1 MKCPNCGTNYSSDS
15 QLAIRCDS
23 RSPQVPWFRL
33 APAQRLDCP
42 RCGIG
47 LKHSRFS
54 LILVATLG
62 FGFLASLSLRMVY
75 PGIGLFQF
83 AFWFFLAAMVLGVPL
98 LMHSPVPFSRDD
110 S

>member
-23 RSPQVPWFRL
+23 NTPRVPWFKL

-42 RCGIG
+42 QCGIG

-54 LILVATLG
+54 LVFGSTLG
-62 FGFLASLSLRMVY
+62 LGFLASMSLRLFY
-75 PGIGLFQF
+75 PHVGLIDF
-83 AFWFFLAAMVLGVPL
+83 AFWFFLFAMVIGVPL
-98 LMHSPVPFSRDD
+98 LMHSPLPFSRDEG
-110 S
+110 